1 MYRVGV
7 LSSLTTGCL
16 LGERVTLPKRLNPV
30 QGKGGHSYLQPVQ
43 NHPPPH
49 PITGP
54 HCMGCAWVPQAHTTA
69 LVSSDR
75 SGAWAQILLSL
86 EGPKVARPVPTNK
99 PPAPSW
105 PHRKPGTEIAP
116 ERHHLLGTPYYLPA
130 DPSAPQGT
138 LAGISPTHVPI
149 SQMHSLRTEGKRDY
163 SLFNC

>member
-1 MYRVGV
+1 M
-7 LSSLTTGCL
+7 SSLTTGCL
-16 LGERVTLPKRLNPV
+16 PGERVTLPKRLNPV

-43 NHPPPH
+43 NYPPPH

-69 LVSSDR
+69 LVSSNR

-86 EGPKVARPVPTNK
+86 EGPKVATPVPSNK
-99 PPAPSW
+99 PPAPLHGLIGNQALRLPQKDTICW
-105 PHRKPGTEIAP
+105 G
-116 ERHHLLGTPYYLPA
+116 LGTPYYLPA